1 MTTSLP
7 HADIIFAV
15 LDGRAPDE
23 GVCVELGLA
32 YANGK
37 RCYGFKS
44 DALIEQLQNY
54 LETTPL

>member
-1 MTTSLP
+1 MQILFSLYWTAEP
-7 HADIIFAV
+7 
-15 LDGRAPDE
+15 PDE